1 LKRTTTRTKILILL
15 AMTIIAASCAPVDVA
30 PPAVVPQGDD
40 RYLIDPR
47 TGSTATL
54 APKVAKQFDAAWQYV
69 LAGNA
74 VEARKHL
81 DEVRKTNPDYVPA
94 FLAEAALA
102 IKESRFEDAGDSVAE
117 ALQRAPDSIAAR
129 VYEAEI
135 ALRSGQTRA
144 AYDLYRA
151 VAARPDAPPIANERV
166 AQLQEMIFNELYAA
180 AQAASDAEAV
190 RLLREALATNA
201 GATDARI
208 LLARKLVAQRQ
219 FDEARKELDPLLNT
233 VADRAEIQEML
244 AEIEV
249 GRGRYQEA
257 IVRLDRLARRTKD
270 PRYERRLEEIK
281 QEWSAANMP
290 SHFRTALDSPALT
303 RAELATLLYWTVPSV
318 RFAQNLGAP
327 PIAVDIEDVQG
338 RDEMIRA
345 IALGLYDVDPVTRR
359 VGPFRQVTAGRF
371 SALLARV
378 LMLRGATCARGLTHD
393 KVLAAC
399 GVTDPLTSYSTEATV
414 TGRDAQ
420 KSLDQIAKK
429 L

>member
-1 LKRTTTRTKILILL
+1 MVIV
-15 AMTIIAASCAPVDVA
+15 AASCTPVDVP
-30 PPAVVPQGDD
+30 PPAVTPQGDD
-40 RYLIDPR
+40 RYLLDPR
-47 TGSTATL
+47 TGDAGTVTPEVARRFETA
-54 APKVAKQFDAAWQYV
+54 WRYV
-69 LAGNA
+69 LAGNTA
-74 VEARKHL
+74 EARRRL
-81 DEVRKTNPDYVPA
+81 DEVLKTNPDYVPA
-94 FLAEAALA
+94 LLAEAALE
-102 IKESRFEDAGDSVAE
+102 IKAGRLDAAGVSVATTLE
-117 ALQRAPDSIAAR
+117 RAPDSVAAR
-129 VYEAEI
+129 FYEAEI
-135 ALRSGQTRA
+135 AFRDGKTRV
-144 AYDLYRA
+144 AYDLFRA

-166 AQLQEMIFNELYAA
+166 TQLQETIFNELFAA
-180 AQAASDAEAV
+180 AQTARDAEAV
-190 RLLREALATNA
+190 RLLREALALNA
-201 GATDARI
+201 GATEARI
-208 LLARKLVAQRQ
+208 LLARKLVEQRQ

-290 SHFRTALDSPALT
+290 SHFRTAMESTALT
-303 RAELATLLYWTVPSV
+303 RAELATLLYWTVPSI

-359 VGPFRQVTAGRF
+359 VGPFRQITASRL

-378 LMLRGATCARGLTHD
+378 LLIRGATCARGLTHD
-393 KVLAAC
+393 RVLAAC
-399 GVTDPLTSYSTEATV
+399 GVTDPLATYPPDAVV

-420 KSLDQIAKK
+420 RALDQIAKK